1 MKILTELI
9 NRLGSKLDS
18 KLKSFIH
25 VGYIYKNI
33 KSGNVIC
40 AASRLQPWMVSLRE
54 LLLASLK
61 QARVCLEFLKIKNLN
76 CNKGR

>member
-9 NRLGSKLDS
+9 NRLALSLILN
-18 KLKSFIH
+18 LK
-25 VGYIYKNI
+25 VLYMYIYKNI

-54 LLLASLK
+54 LLLASPK

-76 CNKGR
+76 CNKKR

>member
-25 VGYIYKNI
+25 IYIYKNI

-54 LLLASLK
+54 LLLASPK